1 MKHNENL
8 TLLLNTGSGRA
19 GILDIVVNLSVA
31 DASRGELDGGDDWA
45 GGASRGDGQH
55 LLVSESLDTE
65 RPLSPSQVIRA
76 RGQPGTRGAGTETRV
91 H

>member
-1 MKHNENL
+1 M
-8 TLLLNTGSGRA
+8 
-19 GILDIVVNLSVA
+19 A

-45 GGASRGDGQH
+45 GGARGGDGQH

-76 RGQPGTRGAGTETRV
+76 RGQPGTRGAWTETRV